1 MARRGCGM
9 NKINITHTELCMAV
23 AKRYNKKV
31 ALYEYKSTA
40 SSEEPD
46 VLIFDF
52 SQTFLFE
59 IKVSL
64 TDFKKDQ
71 KKAARKKYRMS
82 WHVDFW
88 HQRFMDDKMNP
99 EVKRQYCRIVR
110 DHPELIY
117 IQQDHLGNRRY
128 YVCPWGLIPVE
139 LVPEGW
145 GLLYYKNGKFY
156 EKKASGKFRSNL
168 RVENDLIVH
177 ALRRYASGDSTGILV
192 NTYGGEK

>member
-1 MARRGCGM
+1 MT
-9 NKINITHTELCMAV
+9 KEKTITHTQLCMAV
-23 AKRYNKKV
+23 AKRYNKKI

-52 SQTFLFE
+52 GCTYLFE

-64 TDFKKDQ
+64 ADFKKDQ
-71 KKAARKKYRMS
+71 KKDARKKYKLN
-82 WHVDFW
+82 WHIEFW
-88 HQRFMDDKMNP
+88 HQRYIEDKMNAQ
-99 EVKRQYCRIVR
+99 VKRQYCRMIKE
-110 DHPELIY
+110 HPELIY
-117 IQQDHLGNRRY
+117 IEDKHLGNKRY

-156 EKKASGKFRSNL
+156 QQKPSGKFRSNL
-168 RVENDLIVH
+168 KTENDLVVH
-177 ALRRYASGDSTGILV
+177 ALRRFASGDSTGILV
-192 NTYGGEK
+192 NTYGGDK